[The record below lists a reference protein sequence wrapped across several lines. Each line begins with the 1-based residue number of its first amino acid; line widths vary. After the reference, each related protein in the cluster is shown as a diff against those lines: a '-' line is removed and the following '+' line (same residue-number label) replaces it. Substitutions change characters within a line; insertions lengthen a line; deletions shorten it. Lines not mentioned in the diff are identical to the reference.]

1 MSRIVVAGGGI
12 VGLSMAMMLAKQG
25 HEVTVLERDAGAVP
39 RSPDEAW
46 QAWERQGIAQ
56 FRQAHFMHAA
66 GRQLLDAML
75 PEVTQTLLRA
85 GGNSFDLLSLM
96 PPFIEDRAPRA
107 GDERFVTV
115 TARRPVIEYAV
126 ATTAGEHLDVR
137 RGVAVAELL
146 TGPATVDAVPHVT
159 GVRTSDG
166 EELAADLVIDAMGR
180 RSPLAGFLEALGA
193 RPPAEEAEDLGFIY
207 YTRYFRSLAGTPPA
221 FITGPLTHFD
231 SFSLLTLPG
240 DAGTWSV
247 TVFIS
252 TRDKALKELR
262 HEDRWT
268 AVVAACPLHA
278 HLLDGDPVT
287 GIIPISGIAD
297 RFRRYVVDGTPL
309 VTGIVPVGDSLCC
322 TNPSLGRGMTMGL
335 MHAAGTAEVAGEHLD
350 DPLALALEHDRM
362 TQTRVTPWYQ
372 DTVKIDRARKQ
383 QIDASIEGRPAAPDD
398 ASPVA
403 RALNT
408 ALQYDAGM
416 FRTLL
421 EIVSMYALP
430 EEVFAR
436 PGFGDRVLAAAEGR
450 EVFVPPGPSRA
461 DVLKTLA

>member
-1 MSRIVVAGGGI
+1 MSLFRRNSKAEPC
-12 VGLSMAMMLAKQG
+12 KP
-25 HEVTVLERDAGAVP
+25 LEP
-39 RSPDEAW
+39 
-46 QAWERQGIAQ
+46 
-56 FRQAHFMHAA
+56 
-66 GRQLLDAML
+66 
-75 PEVTQTLLRA
+75 
-85 GGNSFDLLSLM
+85 
-96 PPFIEDRAPRA
+96 
-107 GDERFVTV
+107 
-115 TARRPVIEYAV
+115 
-126 ATTAGEHLDVR
+126 
-137 RGVAVAELL
+137 
-146 TGPATVDAVPHVT
+146 
-159 GVRTSDG
+159 
-166 EELAADLVIDAMGR
+166 DLVI
-180 RSPLAGFLEALGA
+180 
-193 RPPAEEAEDLGFIY
+193 
-207 YTRYFRSLAGTPPA
+207 A
-221 FITGPLTHFD
+221 FITAPLTHFD

-252 TRDKALKELR
+252 SRDKALKELR
-262 HEDRWT
+262 HEDKWT
-268 AVVAACPLHA
+268 ALVAACPLHA

-362 TQTRVTPWYQ
+362 TQARVTPWYQ

-408 ALQYDAGM
+408 ALLYDAGM